1 MLSID
6 LKQRRVKLENEHKF
20 YMVKIMNELNQ
31 KIIDFNTDLGKYFLI
46 NHLIENSSGNLEI
59 IESLKTM
66 KYKESR
72 SGNGV
77 DKNEYEMAQS
87 SYSSKSIIFEN
98 NQGKKLKFRKLI
110 EGWDTSLIDVELDGV
125 KIDFDW
131 KIMNSNIDN
140 FIMFSKKQIE
150 DNTVGLFL

>member
-110 EGWDTSLIDVELDGV
+110 EGWDTSLIDVDLDGI

>member
-20 YMVKIMNELNQ
+20 YMVKVMNELNQ

-46 NHLIENSSGNLEI
+46 NHLIENSSGDLEI